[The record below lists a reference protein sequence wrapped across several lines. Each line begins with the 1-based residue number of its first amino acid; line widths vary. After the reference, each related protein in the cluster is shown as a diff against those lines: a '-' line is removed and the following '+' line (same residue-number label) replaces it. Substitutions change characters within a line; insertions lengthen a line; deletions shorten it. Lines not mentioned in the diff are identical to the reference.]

1 MQQVISKDYD
11 RLYDLVCKHGFDVP
25 CRLNYSFRDDEYVL
39 IDRAVVKNKPDG
51 ICVSVGGCTYLS
63 ADEFQVSI
71 SFVFNT
77 VKDMF
82 KSDCHKSNLEWFDTF
97 TNN

>member
-1 MQQVISKDYD
+1 MQQVTSKDYD

-25 CRLNYSFRDDEYVL
+25 CRLDYKFRDGNHVFTDYA
-39 IDRAVVKNKPDG
+39 AVKQKPDG
-51 ICVSVGGCTYLS
+51 ICVSVRGCTYLS

-82 KSDCHKSNLEWFDTF
+82 KKDCENARLEWFDTF